1 MACGCRPRPPDVKTS
16 VANTLGTW
24 KHTIVFAYKAIR
36 YGRRSELP
44 ERRSAG
50 YRTWKDRRKT
60 GGEPASKRLVIGHPA
75 TLPDARFPT
84 DPDSAL
90 CRPETGMGSKTAS
103 VNKVRERVAYLCNPF
118 PDRTFTRSTASILS
132 GRSRRALPA
141 RSRSLLRILKVCRG
155 PNGRLRPFE
164 KQRRTMRQTS
174 RKQHVALHRERVAFG
189 RPVPPARMRLPA
201 PGPDAAART
210 CCGASVRRSAARVR
224 LSGPP
229 A

>member
-60 GGEPASKRLVIGHPA
+60 GGEPTSKRLVIGHPA

-84 DPDSAL
+84 DPDS
-90 CRPETGMGSKTAS
+90 RPMPTGNRHGIQNGFCKQGPGKSRLPMQPFPGPYFHAVNRVHTFGKVSSRSSSAIPISSPNSQSLSRAQRTTTA
-103 VNKVRERVAYLCNPF
+103 VREAAT
-118 PDRTFTRSTASILS
+118 DDASDQ
-132 GRSRRALPA
+132 P
-141 RSRSLLRILKVCRG
+141 
-155 PNGRLRPFE
+155 E
-164 KQRRTMRQTS
+164 
-174 RKQHVALHRERVAFG
+174 
-189 RPVPPARMRLPA
+189 
-201 PGPDAAART
+201 AA
-210 CCGASVRRSAARVR
+210 CSSP
-224 LSGPP
+224 S
-229 A
+229 

>member
-84 DPDSAL
+84 DPDS
-90 CRPETGMGSKTAS
+90 RPMPTGNRHGVQGGFSKQGPGKS
-103 VNKVRERVAYLCNPF
+103 RLPMVSNPF

-164 KQRRTMRQTS
+164 KQRRTMRQTG
-174 RKQHVALHRERVAFG
+174 RKQHVALHRERVALG
-189 RPVPPARMRLPA
+189 RPVPRPVCAYQRRNLMQRPERI
-201 PGPDAAART
+201 AA
-210 CCGASVRRSAARVR
+210 GQ
-224 LSGPP
+224 
-229 A
+229 